1 MGKDLVCL
9 FHCVYL
15 IHTVGLRQIGGRQK
29 FGERTPDV
37 RDRKNGSSPAL
48 PLVDCVLGD
57 VPCST
62 KSSALSSV
70 NGESQPSVN
79 DQEPCQV

>member
-1 MGKDLVCL
+1 MDKDLVCL

-15 IHTVGLRQIGGRQK
+15 IHTVGPRQIGGKQR
-29 FGERTPDV
+29 FVERTPDLG
-37 RDRKNGSSPAL
+37 DRKNGSSLAL

-57 VPCST
+57 VLCPT
-62 KSSALSSV
+62 RSSALSSV
-70 NGESQPSVN
+70 SRESQPSVN